1 MTDRRPDPDLLPI
14 DQYPRFTRGERI
26 ADAVMHASG
35 ILLAITGIVLLIV
48 FAAPDAGA
56 RRIAAISVYGATIIA
71 LFIASAFFHLTPWE
85 EKRPLF
91 RRIDQ
96 AAIYLKIAGT
106 YTPLV
111 VLINTPLAY
120 GVLAV
125 VWLTALAGAGL
136 KLLNRVTS
144 ARLSTTLYLLLGWM
158 SLALIW
164 SITQTL
170 PLAAPILILS
180 GGVLYSLGVVALY
193 WPRLKFSMAI
203 WHGFVLA
210 ASGCFYAAI
219 TVSVFVT

>member
-1 MTDRRPDPDLLPI
+1 MKTDSQDTSA
-14 DQYPRFTRGERI
+14 QGAYPSFSRAERI
-26 ADAVMHASG
+26 ADGIMHASG
-35 ILLAITGIVLLIV
+35 ILLAITGIVLLIM

-56 RRIAAISVYGATIIA
+56 GRIAAISVYGATIVT
-71 LFIASAFFHLTPWE
+71 LFVASAVYHLSPWE
-85 EKRPLF
+85 ERRPLF

-111 VLINTPLAY
+111 VLIGTPLAY

-125 VWLTALAGAGL
+125 VWVTALAGAGL
-136 KLLNRVTS
+136 KLCDRVTS
-144 ARLSTTLYLLLGWM
+144 ARLSTTLYLTLGWL
-158 SLALIW
+158 SLALVW
-164 SITQTL
+164 SIVETL
-170 PLAAPILILS
+170 PPAAPILIFS
-180 GGVLYSLGVVALY
+180 GGLLYSLGVFALY
-193 WPRLKFSMAI
+193 AERLKFSMAI